1 MMTDLFQ
8 SDILVPMG
16 CKEILGFGISFSHHS
31 RAHDVGQNVVVDNIN
46 AVKNLNRQSKRSR
59 KQDLFHFHQFMK
71 AMSHPHP
78 SPRISFSMRLLSIFS
93 KAASVGA
100 KSVK

>member
-1 MMTDLFQ
+1 MTDLFQ

-16 CKEILGFGISFSHHS
+16 CKEILGFGLSFSHHS
-31 RAHDVGQNVVVDNIN
+31 RAHDVGQNVVVDNVN
-46 AVKNLNRQSKRSR
+46 AVKIKTDNLRENANN
-59 KQDLFHFHQFMK
+59 DLFIFHQFMK

-78 SPRISFSMRLLSIFS
+78 SPRISFSIRLLSIFS